1 MKFIKDAKV
10 NIMNLEKAIQIAVTA
25 HSGAKDK
32 GGKPYILHPIN
43 VMMRVE
49 KEDEKIV
56 AILHDVVEDTDWT
69 FDALREEGFSEI
81 IIEALK
87 SVTKHNEN
95 EDYEEFVKRS
105 LNNEIGRKVKIADL
119 KENLDISRIGDLNE
133 KDILR
138 INKYKKAL
146 KVLNHQK

>member
-1 MKFIKDAKV
+1 
-10 NIMNLEKAIQIAVTA
+10 MNLEKAIQIAVTA

-56 AILHDVVEDTDWT
+56 AIL
-69 FDALREEGFSEI
+69 
-81 IIEALK
+81 
-87 SVTKHNEN
+87 
-95 EDYEEFVKRS
+95 DYEEFVKRS
-105 LNNEIGRKVKIADL
+105 LDNDIGRIVKIADL